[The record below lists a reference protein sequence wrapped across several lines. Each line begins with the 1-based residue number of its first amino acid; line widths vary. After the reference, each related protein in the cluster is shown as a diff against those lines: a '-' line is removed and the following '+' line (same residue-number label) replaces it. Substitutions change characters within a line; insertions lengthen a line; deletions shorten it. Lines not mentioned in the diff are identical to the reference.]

1 MEYLFIGLAVGA
13 VVAYFL
19 FARFSGDRKR
29 EKVNTQSVIL
39 MEKIRSVCK
48 FITVEGD
55 FSEIFYYE
63 NVKDK
68 WLNLLL
74 GKKKAL
80 VLIEAKA
87 HIGFDLTKVKMDAD
101 TKSRTI
107 ILTNFPQPEL
117 LTIETDFKYYDKR
130 EGWANPFTASDLTEI
145 NQEAKKHIVDKIPE
159 SGLFNEASKQAL
171 ETIQLMEKLVETI
184 NWKLDYSALYSAEE
198 KTKIKAMN
206 IEQFREY
213 CISKKGVTESFP
225 FDEKTLVF

>member
-1 MEYLFIGLAVGA
+1 MEYLFIGLAAGA
-13 VVAYFL
+13 ILAYFL
-19 FARFSGDRKR
+19 FARFSGIRKQ
-29 EKVNTQSVIL
+29 EKVNTQSIIL

-48 FITVEGD
+48 FITIEGD

-68 WLNLLL
+68 WVNLLL

-87 HIGFDLTKVKMDAD
+87 HIGFDLTKVKMRAD
-101 TKSRTI
+101 TDKKTI

-159 SGLFNEASKQAL
+159 TDLFNEASKQAL
-171 ETIQLMEKLVETI
+171 ETIQLMETLVETI
-184 NWKLDYSALYSAEE
+184 NWKLDYSALYALEDKPKLE
-198 KTKIKAMN
+198 K
-206 IEQFREY
+206 
-213 CISKKGVTESFP
+213 
-225 FDEKTLVF
+225 

>member
-13 VVAYFL
+13 VVAYFV
-19 FARFSGDRKR
+19 FARFGGGKK
-29 EKVNTQSVIL
+29 EKVTTQSVIL

-48 FITVEGD
+48 FITIEGD

-87 HIGFDLTKVKMDAD
+87 HIGFDLTKVRMEAD
-101 TKSRTI
+101 TKNRTI

-130 EGWANPFTASDLTEI
+130 EGWANPFTASDLTDI

-159 SGLFNEASKQAL
+159 SGLLDQASKQAL
-171 ETIQLMEKLVETI
+171 ETIQLMETLVQTI
-184 NWKLDYSALYSAEE
+184 NWKLDYSALYAAEE
-198 KTKIKAMN
+198 KPKL
-206 IEQFREY
+206 
-213 CISKKGVTESFP
+213 
-225 FDEKTLVF
+225 EK